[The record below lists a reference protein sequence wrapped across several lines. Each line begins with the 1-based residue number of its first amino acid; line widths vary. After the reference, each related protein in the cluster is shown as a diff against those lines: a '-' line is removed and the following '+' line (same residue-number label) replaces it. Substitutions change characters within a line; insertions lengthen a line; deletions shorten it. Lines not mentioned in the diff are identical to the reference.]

1 VNDISGWRKE
11 GERGT
16 VKCRFH
22 PRGFSFMRFKK
33 KAPSQSKLC
42 ALFDSHAVSYLI
54 SQVREAADCLL
65 WSKAFRQRR
74 SFSAKNCY

>member
-22 PRGFSFMRFKK
+22 PRGFSFM
-33 KAPSQSKLC
+33 ATWL
-42 ALFDSHAVSYLI
+42 LMVSSGI
-54 SQVREAADCLL
+54 IQKFIIIRV
-65 WSKAFRQRR
+65 
-74 SFSAKNCY
+74 